1 MGVPPSLAVQS
12 SQNLG
17 QPPAEGIWLGPTI
30 FQCNHAETGPGER
43 VSWSP
48 WRLDQH
54 PRGLPVHPFS
64 HLKQEQG
71 QGLASATSLK
81 ARGHLSQSHG
91 VPGGETEAWGR
102 GASRELAAELVGA
115 ELGACQAEAPLLS
128 PLETW
133 PLLEPEVAFLSRLP
147 GHLWSPMAT
156 SPSPQPRKSQS
167 SGLELKRA
175 LDSEAGRGETSEAA
189 AWGPGGLRILSW
201 TSSQA
206 GLTLVIKQRWQEI
219 PGFIFPDSS
228 SGWWGSPL
236 GGPAWVPGGP
246 RVTPRARQPL
256 PWPLPPSPCPLST
269 GNQAGI
275 SHIPHSGYHGKQ
287 LISISKHP
295 GTSPPPHKTG
305 DYLLQSLL
313 FSF

>member
-1 MGVPPSLAVQS
+1 M
-12 SQNLG
+12 
-17 QPPAEGIWLGPTI
+17 
-30 FQCNHAETGPGER
+30 
-43 VSWSP
+43 SWSP

-54 PRGLPVHPFS
+54 PRGLPVHPSS

-81 ARGHLSQSHG
+81 ARGHLSHSHG
-91 VPGGETEAWGR
+91 VAGGETEAWGR

-133 PLLEPEVAFLSRLP
+133 PWLEPEVAFLSRLP

-156 SPSPQPRKSQS
+156 SPSPQLRKSQS

-189 AWGPGGLRILSW
+189 AWGPGGLGILSW
-201 TSSQA
+201 TSSRA

-219 PGFIFPDSS
+219 PGFIFPGSS

-246 RVTPRARQPL
+246 RVTPRSRQPL
-256 PWPLPPSPCPLST
+256 PWPPPPSPCPLST
-269 GNQAGI
+269 GSGRNLSHPTFWVSWETADFHKQAPRDKPPAAQDWGSLAAI
-275 SHIPHSGYHGKQ
+275 LTFFFLIFFSKKNYYWRIADLQCFHGVRCTTK
-287 LISISKHP
+287 
-295 GTSPPPHKTG
+295 
-305 DYLLQSLL
+305 
-313 FSF
+313 